1 MLYDAR
7 KWLGKY
13 VRYYLGTSMGSR
25 IKLGG
30 ILYLFREAL
39 KTRKVNK

>member
-1 MLYDAR
+1 MLYHAG
-7 KWLGKY
+7 KWLGTY
-13 VRYYLGTSMGSR
+13 VRYYLGTLVGFR

-30 ILYLFREAL
+30 ILYLFRGAS